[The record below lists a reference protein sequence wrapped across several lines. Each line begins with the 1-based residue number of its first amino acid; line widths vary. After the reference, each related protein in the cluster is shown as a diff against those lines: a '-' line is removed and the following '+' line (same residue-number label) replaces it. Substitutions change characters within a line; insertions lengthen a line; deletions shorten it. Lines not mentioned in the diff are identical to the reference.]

1 MRSMTS
7 RTLVALLLAAM
18 VLAALPPMIAGA
30 SSCQFVLGFKTLHDM
45 IPQIVGDCLENEH
58 HNPVNGDGLQM
69 TTNGLLVWR
78 KSDNFTAFTDG
89 YHSWINGPFGLQERL
104 NSQRYFWEQNPDHLQ
119 IVPTPVAG
127 DRCHTAGLS
136 IQPDG
141 SGRGAGQFYQTFVFT
156 NNLTV
161 SCTFYGYVGVG
172 LLDAQFNPLPT
183 APYRTETPIG
193 VTVGPGGTTTFTLHW
208 SPLPMP
214 PVPCSNA
221 SNLAITPPDEY
232 DPLILNYQAMVC
244 ENGQIEVRPVGV
256 TP

>member
-1 MRSMTS
+1 MRS
-7 RTLVALLLAAM
+7 RIFAALLLAAL
-18 VLAALPPMIAGA
+18 VLAALPPTSVGA
-30 SSCQFVLGFKTLHDM
+30 SPCQFVLGFKTLHDM
-45 IPQIVGDCLENEH
+45 IPQIVGNCLENEH

-89 YHSWINGPFGLQERL
+89 YHTWINGPFGLQERL

-119 IVPTPVAG
+119 IVPPPVAG

-141 SGRGAGQFYQTFVFT
+141 SDRGAGQFYQTFVFT

-161 SCTFYGYVGVG
+161 PCTFFGYVGVG
-172 LLDAQFNPLPT
+172 LLDAGFNPLPT
-183 APYRTETPIG
+183 APTHTETPIN
-193 VTVGPGGTTTFTLHW
+193 VTVAPGGTTTFTLHW

-221 SNLAITPPDEY
+221 SNLAITPPDEF
-232 DPLILNYQAMVC
+232 DPLILNYSAQVC